1 MSGDSQ
7 MAENKRVPK
16 YKQDNYKPLAK
27 EDPAPSKVFFDQVM
41 DRFHIDLD
49 DTNSQLILNWKN
61 SVEPVVAEHSKCEKI
76 KDGVLYVNCDHS
88 SHASY
93 IRLNAREIM
102 KSIKS
107 IYPEIELKKI
117 ITRVKAST

>member
-1 MSGDSQ
+1 

-61 SVEPVVAEHSKCEKI
+61 IVEPVVAEHSKCEKI
-76 KDGVLYVNCDHS
+76 KDGILYVNCDHS

>member
-1 MSGDSQ
+1 
-7 MAENKRVPK
+7 MAEKNNVPK
-16 YKQDNYKPLAK
+16 YKKDNYKPLAS
-27 EDPAPSKVFFDQVM
+27 EDPTSSKVFFDQVM

-49 DTNSQLILNWKN
+49 DVSSQVVLNWKTL
-61 SVEPVVAEHSKCEKI
+61 VDPVVSEHSKCEKL
-76 KDGVLYVNCDHS
+76 KDGTLYVTCDHP

-102 KSIKS
+102 KTIKGVF
-107 IYPEIELKKI
+107 PEIELKKI